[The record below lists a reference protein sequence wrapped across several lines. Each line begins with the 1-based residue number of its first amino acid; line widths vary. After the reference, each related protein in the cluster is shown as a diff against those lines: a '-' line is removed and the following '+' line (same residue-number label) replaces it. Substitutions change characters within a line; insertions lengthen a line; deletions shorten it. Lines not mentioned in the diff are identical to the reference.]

1 MKKMIL
7 LLLLILPSTTFS
19 QTDSIGVYYKVDTTL
34 FKIRP
39 INTTGTK
46 TNTIGSA
53 LTMGIASSSM
63 TAKFKGAHSINQ
75 TDGGGFV
82 FFFCDNINPSL
93 ATTYFSFMG
102 GSSPSNF
109 SLVKFKSTKKNREL
123 NWGKINIYSGTDI
136 GVKDGDL
143 IPYTYE
149 EVEHNV
155 FVVTP
160 SFELTSGEY
169 GFIVDAPNGAGLFM
183 PVFDFRVQ

>member
-82 FFFCDNINPSL
+82 FFFRQ
-93 ATTYFSFMG
+93 Y
-102 GSSPSNF
+102 
-109 SLVKFKSTKKNREL
+109 
-123 NWGKINIYSGTDI
+123 
-136 GVKDGDL
+136 
-143 IPYTYE
+143 
-149 EVEHNV
+149 
-155 FVVTP
+155 
-160 SFELTSGEY
+160 
-169 GFIVDAPNGAGLFM
+169 
-183 PVFDFRVQ
+183 